1 MKKMNKDKIISIV
14 KDIEKAM
21 RDIEKETVR
30 LSIQIMILI

>member
-1 MKKMNKDKIISIV
+1 MNKDKIISIV

-21 RDIEKETVR
+21 KEKVR